1 MKKVV
6 CILLIGI
13 LMVGLFTGCR
23 KTDYSEEIDKA
34 IAELKNR
41 GRLGFTAE
49 LNKYN
54 YDGPAYISVKY
65 NVGNSGIDYLESLA
79 IVGEN
84 RHHVSMYADNANNKI
99 YNGDYYLV
107 EEDGSLDFDVKQALI
122 ELLSVVRGWSWE
134 VSENKVNLVLKHK
147 LTEENVDVLCN
158 QASFSSIAKMVMGNA
173 LTKDMLKNVTLVLM
187 LDLKTNKLTFLSFDL
202 TDTLKSAV
210 DSSIESASLKINL
223 TRETDVEM
231 IGSVI
236 SKEEYEALN
245 KDEEAP
251 TKEPSEETNETEENT
266 VGQETVPSESQE
278 VETEPSEEV
287 STPESSE
294 VPSVATPEAVK
305 LKQLWCSVNDVVI
318 NDSFSN
324 LDVLFDAGWSLD
336 ASSDILGDLVDPN
349 SQITLV
355 FVLDSDNVESRLT
368 LRYVNNQ
375 KEGKPLSD
383 CLLQEVSCTAG
394 DPILNYNYDGVKFSL
409 CDILKLGDSKDFVLA
424 SIEDATEASSDSEYY
439 GVVTVRVESSLLTMY
454 IDDAIGLYGFTIERV
469 D

>member
-23 KTDYSEEIDKA
+23 KTDYSEEINKA
-34 IAELKNR
+34 IAELKTR

-65 NVGNSGIDYLESLA
+65 NVGNAGIDYLESLA

-147 LTEENVDVLCN
+147 LTEENVNVLCN
-158 QASFSSIAKMVMGNA
+158 QASFSSIAKTVMGNA
-173 LTKDMLKNVTLVLM
+173 LTKDMLKNLTLVLM

-210 DSSIESASLKINL
+210 DSSIESASLKVNL
-223 TRETDVEM
+223 TRETNVEM

-251 TKEPSEETNETEENT
+251 TKEPSEETNETEENN

-294 VPSVATPEAVK
+294 VSSATTEAVK
-305 LKQLWCSVNDVVI
+305 LEHLWCSVNDVVI

-324 LDVLFDAGWSLD
+324 LNMLFDAGWSLD
-336 ASSDILGDLVDPN
+336 ASSDVLGDLVDPN

-375 KEGKPLSD
+375 EEGKPLSD

-394 DPILNYNYDGVKFSL
+394 DPILNYNYNGVKFTL

-424 SIEDATEASSDSEYY
+424 SIEDAAEASSDSEYY